1 MTTTPRILPGGAGA
15 PGIAIGRVVRAIDPM
30 FIPRHFRI
38 PPEEVDRE
46 AQRFHDSVEKSIDE
60 LKGIQREL
68 AANLNP
74 ESSFLIDA
82 HLLILKDRLFVG
94 RIAEKIAAEAINA
107 EWAVQQVSDE
117 LYQAYDRLQDAYLR
131 ERRGDLED
139 IVRRLMHN
147 LLPRHAADP
156 KPTAEVPSDAVV
168 VGRAIAPSVLFEL
181 RAHRIAGLVTETG
194 SPLSH
199 TAIVARSLGIPAVMG
214 VEDADEISSGDLV
227 IVDANRGIVIVSPDE
242 RTLREYRGRT
252 GGAARAPAAAKPR
265 ASEPC
270 VTADGTRIH
279 LGANINFGEEVAA
292 AAAQDAEFIGLYRT
306 EFDFF
311 SFGATPDEND
321 LTESYVRA
329 VDAARGMPVTFRTI
343 DVGIDSG
350 NWDEGPSHLGAR
362 GLRFCLANPELF
374 TVQLRAL
381 YRAAQHGEVRILL
394 PLVSTL
400 DDLDAALEIIGQV
413 RKDLLSR
420 GEDDGRPVPIGV
432 MIETPAAAETCD
444 LMAPRVDFFC
454 VGTND
459 LIQYYLVIDRS
470 DHSMA
475 ELYSPFHPAI
485 LRCLRHIRALLA
497 PSGKPV
503 TVCGEMAADPQAAAV
518 LLGLGFTAFSVSLGA
533 YARIRQ
539 AIGGMPLDRVRELAR
554 RCLALERPKEVED
567 FVRTEIAAMER
578 DAASGNN
585 LCIG

>member
-214 VEDADEISSGDLV
+214 VEDADEISSGDLH
-227 IVDANRGIVIVSPDE
+227 IPSSDIAI
-242 RTLREYRGRT
+242 
-252 GGAARAPAAAKPR
+252 
-265 ASEPC
+265 
-270 VTADGTRIH
+270 
-279 LGANINFGEEVAA
+279 
-292 AAAQDAEFIGLYRT
+292 
-306 EFDFF
+306 F
-311 SFGATPDEND
+311 SQN
-321 LTESYVRA
+321 
-329 VDAARGMPVTFRTI
+329 
-343 DVGIDSG
+343 
-350 NWDEGPSHLGAR
+350 
-362 GLRFCLANPELF
+362 
-374 TVQLRAL
+374 
-381 YRAAQHGEVRILL
+381 
-394 PLVSTL
+394 
-400 DDLDAALEIIGQV
+400 
-413 RKDLLSR
+413 
-420 GEDDGRPVPIGV
+420 
-432 MIETPAAAETCD
+432 
-444 LMAPRVDFFC
+444 
-454 VGTND
+454 
-459 LIQYYLVIDRS
+459 
-470 DHSMA
+470 
-475 ELYSPFHPAI
+475 
-485 LRCLRHIRALLA
+485 
-497 PSGKPV
+497 
-503 TVCGEMAADPQAAAV
+503 
-518 LLGLGFTAFSVSLGA
+518 
-533 YARIRQ
+533 
-539 AIGGMPLDRVRELAR
+539 
-554 RCLALERPKEVED
+554 
-567 FVRTEIAAMER
+567 
-578 DAASGNN
+578 
-585 LCIG
+585 